1 MAPSATNTLER
12 VALAPINVNVNVNV
26 SSPLQAR
33 KMNSAASLRNCLF
46 PLTPSNTPRPFLPK
60 SASVLVKSETHDKG
74 ALSGYRITNNRNV
87 KADLAATKL
96 KLRLQLAFYK
106 LKQQKEAQ
114 VGCTP
119 PLRKASPALWKALAL
134 NSTSALETKRF
145 PLLNTVAS
153 QKTSAMRLYHIK
165 SLSSFHNSF
174 PNLLPLRMK
183 SCKLPS
189 VHKILKTPIKAA
201 ARRHAGLGTS
211 NSDETIDETADETID
226 FTRKNEDLLSSSPIR
241 HGSFGTPNSFL
252 VAKSLLLLG
261 LARF

>member
-1 MAPSATNTLER
+1 MAPTTTNALER
-12 VALAPINVNVNVNV
+12 IALAPINVNINV

-33 KMNSAASLRNCLF
+33 KLGAASLRNCLF

-60 SASVLVKSETHDKG
+60 SASVLVKSDTHEKS

-87 KADLAATKL
+87 RADLAATKL
-96 KLRLQLAFYK
+96 KIRLQLAFFK
-106 LKQQKEAQ
+106 LKQEKTAL
-114 VGCTP
+114 VGCNP
-119 PLRKASPALWKALAL
+119 PLSKSHASLWKAPAL
-134 NSTSALETKRF
+134 NRSAADEAKRF

-153 QKTSAMRLYHIK
+153 KKTGAMRLYHIK
-165 SLSSFHNSF
+165 NLSSFHNSF
-174 PNLLPLRMK
+174 PTLLPLRAK

-189 VHKILKTPIKAA
+189 VHKILKTPIRAA
-201 ARRHAGLGTS
+201 ARRHAGLGNS

-226 FTRKNEDLLSSSPIR
+226 FTRKNDDLLSSSPIR
-241 HGSFGTPNSFL
+241 HSSFGTPNSFL